1 MLRCFSATPRGV
13 SLSVSPKHHR
23 GLTTDAPVV
32 RVIGL
37 LRSCFR
43 EKFGTPR
50 QPLVVPGAT
59 ASLTVA
65 KEFHPEQ
72 SLAGLERFSHVWL
85 VSYFHL
91 NTNKRFASKVHP
103 PRLRGG
109 SIGLFATRSPHR
121 PSPLGLSLARLVA
134 VEGDTLRLAG
144 IDLVDGT
151 PILDVKPYVPEW
163 DGAALGDDATAGWT
177 AEHPF
182 PKLRVVLAPAA
193 AEGIR
198 AAEERL
204 ALGGAG
210 GGGGGS
216 GGLREQMTDI
226 LSQELRNPRDKKQM
240 TDGTELGFFLYD
252 FEVRFVVRSGTATV
266 VGILTDTVMN
276 KQDRRLPPSAVP
288 EDPAAAL
295 IKT

>member
-1 MLRCFSATPRGV
+1 
-13 SLSVSPKHHR
+13 LS
-23 GLTTDAPVV
+23 TAAPEV

-72 SLAGLERFSHVWL
+72 SLSGLEHFSHVWL

-163 DGAALGDDATAGWT
+163 DGAALGGDATAGWT
-177 AEHPF
+177 AENPF

-198 AAEERL
+198 AAEARL
-204 ALGGAG
+204 ALGSSGDDSGGSG
-210 GGGGGS
+210 GG

-240 TDGTELGFFLYD
+240 ADGTELGFFLYD

-276 KQDRRLPPSAVP
+276 KRDRRLPPSPVP
-288 EDPAAAL
+288 EDPAATLL